1 LSLGW
6 PLKGEKKLLV
16 KKSNLLVELS
26 KQFLQQQ
33 ILKIFFVLEAKI
45 ISILVLFKSIIRKG
59 LHLGRL

>member
-1 LSLGW
+1 MSLGW